1 MRLFLTLLPSA
12 LLLTTIVPSV
22 SFLHLPA
29 RTAVRGQVVCEH
41 PAPYNYCALQRDGLF
56 EITLGREGY
65 GAVCPVAPQL
75 QTLRY
80 PYLVQPVIQ
89 WIPRSIGRKA
99 CWTVGFVRKQRATEP
114 LSRRTALRPASAVL
128 RACDRATNDHIM
140 TTALDEVAIEG
151 DGTLYLS
158 IAQKSSRDPVE
169 VLGVFLGVRA
179 VYQ

>member
-1 MRLFLTLLPSA
+1 MLLFLKLLPSA
-12 LLLTTIVPSV
+12 VLLTTIVPSV
-22 SFLHLPA
+22 SYLYLPA
-29 RTAVRGQVVCEH
+29 RTAVLGQVVCEH
-41 PAPYNYCALQRDGLF
+41 PAPYDYCALKRDGLF

-80 PYLVQPVIQ
+80 PYIVQPVIE
-89 WIPRSIGRKA
+89 WIPRSLGRKA
-99 CWTVGFVRKQRATEP
+99 CWAVGFVRKQRPTDP
-114 LSRRTALRPASAVL
+114 LSSRTAFRPASAVL

-140 TTALDEVAIEG
+140 TTPLDYVAVEG

-158 IAQKSSRDPVE
+158 ITQKSSRDPVE